1 VTAAPGGSDVIGAD
15 PEGLLEKRQNAYCYA
30 HAHLGQDAL
39 AKDWMRAL
47 RGRCGVSVICGVR
60 TPLTRAKKGA
70 LLRHRHFVP
79 SVIL

>member
-39 AKDWMRAL
+39 AKDWARVVAL
-47 RGRCGVSVICGVR
+47 SLCRDGYGS
-60 TPLTRAKKGA
+60 
-70 LLRHRHFVP
+70 
-79 SVIL
+79 